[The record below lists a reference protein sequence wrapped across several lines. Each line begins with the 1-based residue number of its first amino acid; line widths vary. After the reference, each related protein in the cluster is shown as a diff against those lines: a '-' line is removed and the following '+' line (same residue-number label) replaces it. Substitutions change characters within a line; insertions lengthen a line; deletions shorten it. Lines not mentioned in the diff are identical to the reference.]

1 MTKRKIV
8 TRLIRN
14 YTIILVLFAGV
25 MLTIF
30 FTLLNK
36 QESEIHLNQL
46 QEQGDT
52 IAKNIEESQIENE
65 ERTEESTSRH
75 SRMRHR
81 MNRQSS
87 TQSYLE
93 LISRLS
99 NDDIFIVDDL
109 GNPLYSS
116 NHMSQEEP
124 KELDEEGRFIL
135 DKVQGVKEPV
145 FFEKGTLKDNNRIG
159 YGVPLKNKEENVYGS
174 VIVLSTKKGSFTQ
187 SLADYRLLIWSLLIA
202 LLITVLI
209 SIGMAKRFVKPIHE
223 MGEFTDELIK
233 QNYQSSLD
241 IKTKDELAELG
252 SKLIVLKNRLL
263 NAQKEQ
269 DNKERSQKLFLSQI
283 SHELRTPVMVIKNS
297 LETLNDDFLNEF
309 ERKEYL
315 SHLMVEIE
323 QLNLLV
329 NDLLELSRLQSTEF
343 SIVAEEVNLNYVVED
358 GIRSYRPILIQK
370 KQQVNFSS
378 NLSERDVFI
387 GDYQRL
393 LQLIKILI
401 DNASKY
407 SEKDQTIFIVVDKS
421 LDEIQLIISN
431 KTNQRLNQ
439 SELNHLFEAFN
450 RGNVQNENGHGLGLT
465 IAKQI
470 TKRHGG
476 AISFNVLENQQVE
489 VRIKFPLEKEKKL

>member
-52 IAKNIEESQIENE
+52 IAKNIEEAQIENE
-65 ERTEESTSRH
+65 ERVEESTNRH
-75 SRMRHR
+75 NRMRHR
-81 MNRQSS
+81 MSRQSS

-116 NHMSQEEP
+116 NHMNQEEP

-135 DKVQGVKEPV
+135 DKVQGVKDPV
-145 FFEKGTLKDNNRIG
+145 FFEKGTLEDNNRIG
-159 YGVPLKNKEENVYGS
+159 YGVPLKNKEGSLYGS
-174 VIVLSTKKGSFTQ
+174 VIVLSTKKGKLTQ
-187 SLADYRLLIWSLLIA
+187 SLEDYRLLIWSLLVA
-202 LLITVLI
+202 LLITVFI
-209 SIGMAKRFVKPIHE
+209 SIGMARRFVKPIHE

-233 QNYQSSLD
+233 QNYQSNLD

-252 SKLIVLKNRLL
+252 SKLIVLKKRLL
-263 NAQKEQ
+263 NAQQEQ

-358 GIRSYRPILIQK
+358 GIRSYRPILVQK
-370 KQQVNFSS
+370 GQQINFSS
-378 NLSERDVFI
+378 NLSEEDIFI

-393 LQLIKILI
+393 LQLIKLLI

-407 SEKDQTIFIVVDKS
+407 SEKDQPIFIVVDKK

-489 VRIKFPLEKEKKL
+489 VRVKFPLKKEKKL